1 MSTFASHGQTPLYEP
16 ATPRFAAH
24 KAVYAIDPVTLAP
37 ERLFSTSSADEDD
50 QQQQSDL
57 DSRVGRDDA
66 THVNVLVLPHSA
78 APGKPGGGMVW
89 VWAQVT
95 TSSKGAFADSA
106 PMGSLALGMPP
117 RPGDSRTN
125 ASQLVSSGAD
135 DPTANIARRLST
147 KFGRPVYLSLNNAGA
162 TTGSLAAA
170 GMGVSVAAERLA
182 ALERCLFMEL
192 KRVL

>member
-50 QQQQSDL
+50 QQQSDL
-57 DSRVGRDDA
+57 GNRMGRDDA
-66 THVNVLVLPHSA
+66 THINVLVLPHSA

-95 TSSKGAFADSA
+95 TPSKGAFADSA

-117 RPGDSRTN
+117 RPGDARTN

-147 KFGRPVYLSLNNAGA
+147 KFGRPIYLSLNNAGA

-170 GMGVSVAAERLA
+170 GTGVSAAAEKLA
-182 ALERCLFMEL
+182 TLERCLFMEL